1 MRYSRSKTSSASR
14 SLHVT
19 ALFGCALLGLVANGA
34 QAQTLTQSNVSAAQA
49 RRIID
54 AIVAECSQSDTLVTV
69 TVAVV
74 DRAGQPVMQIRA
86 DTASPH
92 NWELAF
98 RKAYTARTFRRPS
111 SDTRDRTTYDMP
123 LAGQRSLSN
132 ISALGGGVPI
142 NKGEETIGAIGVS
155 GAAGGQPA
163 DEACAMTGVAAIA
176 ADLK

>member
-1 MRYSRSKTSSASR
+1 MRYSRSTTGSANR
-14 SLHVT
+14 LQRVLT
-19 ALFGCALLGLVANGA
+19 FLGCALLGLVASSV
-34 QAQTLTQSNVSAAQA
+34 QAQTLMQSNISASQA

-54 AIVAECSQSDTLVTV
+54 AIVAECSESDTLVTV

-132 ISALGGGVPI
+132 IAALGGGVPI
-142 NKGEETIGAIGVS
+142 TKGDETIGAIGVS
-155 GAAGGQPA
+155 GARGGQPN
-163 DEACAMTGVAAIA
+163 DEACAMTGLAAIA
-176 ADLK
+176 ADLE